1 MVANL
6 ASYNFN
12 MDHQKCGWKNIV
24 GRREVFHGGPLGLK
38 IDNNIKNMPMLMTCC
53 FIKPIALFLLH
64 PVMTGMSEDLS

>member
-6 ASYNFN
+6 TSCNIN
-12 MDHQKCGWKNIV
+12 LGHQKDGWKNIV

-53 FIKPIALFLLH
+53 FMIPIALFLLH
-64 PVMTGMSEDLS
+64 PVMTGMGEDLS